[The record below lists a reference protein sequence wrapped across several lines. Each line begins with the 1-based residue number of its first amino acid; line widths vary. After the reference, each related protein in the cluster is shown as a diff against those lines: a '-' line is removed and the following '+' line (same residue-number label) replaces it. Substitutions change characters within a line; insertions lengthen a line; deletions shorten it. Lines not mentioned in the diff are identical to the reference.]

1 MTAALDTHPRA
12 TPLHQQLRDAMAPHL
27 GRELAHERAAQ
38 LLSALDEVWCAD
50 AVKAAE
56 RVGDIVE
63 YARTVVTF
71 ARWADYPRPSLE
83 ACAQATVAACG
94 VLRMWADAP
103 VMLEVV

>member
-1 MTAALDTHPRA
+1 MNAALDMHPRA

-27 GRELAHERAAQ
+27 GRELAHERAAA
-38 LLSALDEVWCAD
+38 LLSVLEHVTDYDDVEDCI
-50 AVKAAE
+50 
-56 RVGDIVE
+56 RV
-63 YARTVVTF
+63 ARQDRGEPGPLPTT
-71 ARWADYPRPSLE
+71 L